1 MKNFLFIGLALALLL
16 SLAGCG
22 GGDSGP
28 DYDPNCPFC
37 EPEDFED
44 HILHSCLIAY
54 RWNGLSNS
62 WTACDN
68 AWKPV
73 SNQPVFT
80 NLNDC
85 LIAKGHLQDE
95 DTLYWDNS
103 QADKDRGYAWK
114 LFCFNAD

>member
-1 MKNFLFIGLALALLL
+1 MKNFLLIGLALTLLL

-62 WTACDN
+62 WTA
-68 AWKPV
+68 ATPGSFSV
-73 SNQPVFT
+73 SMYSDPFR
-80 NLNDC
+80 C
-85 LIAKGHLQDE
+85 A
-95 DTLYWDNS
+95 
-103 QADKDRGYAWK
+103 
-114 LFCFNAD
+114 